1 MRTRALA
8 LAITSALLLPSCASV
23 TATPTAAE
31 TASSNAAIA
40 DQASLYS
47 DLDNPMRPDEFQGA
61 TILDVERYR
70 PTYRLTACTA
80 APVPK
85 AEAADP
91 KLAAAIA
98 VAKAY
103 SDEQQGVGL
112 IVMKDG
118 QLVHESYA
126 DGADETTLTA
136 SASQMKSVLALL
148 YGIALDKG
156 IIGSID
162 DPVGNY
168 VAEWAGDPRGEITLR
183 QMLTMSSGLG
193 QANFMQMIFAPDVAA
208 VALQTELATTPGSE
222 FAYGNAVSKVL
233 ALALDHRVTA
243 AGYASLEQ
251 FLHSELWCQMGGSEA
266 LIWLDA
272 AGKMRGYAG
281 LHANLRDWAR
291 IGEIIRNKGRA
302 NGRQIVSAAWIAAMA
317 KPSAA
322 NAQYGL
328 QVWLGREWTPQR
340 AYSAANPV
348 KVPHA
353 EPFVAKDIV
362 YFDGFGGQRVYVMPS
377 KGLTIARSGL
387 VNLQFDDSV
396 LPNLLARAI
405 D

>member
-1 MRTRALA
+1 MRMRALA
-8 LAITSALLLPSCASV
+8 LVMTSALLLPACASLA
-23 TATPTAAE
+23 TAPGAAE
-31 TASSNAAIA
+31 TVAAKTIGP
-40 DQASLYS
+40 DEASLYS

-70 PTYRLTACTA
+70 PTYHLTACNTA
-80 APVPK
+80 PLPK
-85 AEAADP
+85 AVADP
-91 KLAAAIA
+91 KIAAAIA
-98 VAKAY
+98 AAKSY

-118 QLVHESYA
+118 KLVHESYA

-156 IIGSID
+156 LIGSID
-162 DPVGNY
+162 DPVGEY
-168 VAEWAGDPRGEITLR
+168 VAEWAGDARGEITLR

-193 QANFMQMIFAPDVAA
+193 QANFMQMIFAPDVGA
-208 VALQTELATTPGSE
+208 VALQTELASTPGSE

-233 ALALDHRVTA
+233 ALALDRRVTA

-281 LHANLRDWAR
+281 LHANLRDWTR

-302 NGRQIVSAAWIAAMA
+302 NGKQIVSEAWIAEMA

-353 EPFVAKDIV
+353 EPFVAMDIV
-362 YFDGFGGQRVYVMPS
+362 YFDGFGGQRVYVMQS

-387 VNLQFDDSV
+387 VNLQFDDSI
-396 LPNLLARAI
+396 LPNLLARAA